1 MAAFLRAAMMI
12 VEKTKGDAHNPMEK
26 HTYTIE
32 IKGQISSALMDP
44 RDGVTIENR
53 EGRNTLLHL
62 ISVDQAALFGVLLRI
77 RDLGID
83 LISVSTQK

>member
-1 MAAFLRAAMMI
+1 
-12 VEKTKGDAHNPMEK
+12 MEK

-32 IKGQISSALMDP
+32 IKGQISSALIDP

-53 EGRNTLLHL
+53 ESRNTLLHL
-62 ISVDQAALFGVLLRI
+62 TSVDQAALFGVLLRI